1 MLVSLIGSNSHEPL
15 NIIIL
20 DSSYS
25 SFLVLPLVVAF
36 SALCSRTTTILYS
49 QVKFMVQRAI
59 RQSIRAA
66 KKVTVNQQ
74 HIDHKKRGLDNIFF
88 QPEASIKLLVPSHPI
103 LKSPKLRPK
112 HKGNFASQ
120 TPVKHR
126 LGPKFPTQHQTPHAE
141 TRRRGAV
148 GRRVLT
154 RRRR

>member
-103 LKSPKLRPK
+103 LKI
-112 HKGNFASQ
+112 A
-120 TPVKHR
+120 
-126 LGPKFPTQHQTPHAE
+126 AE
-141 TRRRGAV
+141 T
-148 GRRVLT
+148 
-154 RRRR
+154 